1 MFMPTHFDL
10 DCLRSFVAAQEYG
23 GFNRAAE
30 LLNRSQS
37 AVSQQL
43 RKLECQVGQPLV
55 RRHGR
60 RLVLTPAGETLFA
73 YARRLLALNDE
84 AMAAL
89 RGHALAGQARLGV
102 VGDFAET
109 WLPET
114 LALFRRAY
122 PQVLLEASVDR
133 ASALLDALDRGV
145 LDLVLTFGG
154 DGRADALPWRTL
166 PQRWIGGDG
175 LCFKRME
182 MVDLVVLPAPCR
194 FRQGAIDRLEA
205 AGIPWRIVFTG
216 RSVAALWAAVRAG
229 LGVSFRMVGEL
240 PPGISV
246 MDDPPGVP
254 RAPDVRVSIHDGGRP
269 ASDPLVQLKQMLE
282 TPPALIPAVG

>member
-1 MFMPTHFDL
+1 MPSHFDL
-10 DCLRSFVAAQEYG
+10 DCLRSFVAAQDFG

-30 LLNRSQS
+30 ILNRSQS

-43 RKLECQVGQPLV
+43 RKLESQAGQPLV
-55 RRHGR
+55 RRNGR
-60 RLVLTPAGETLFA
+60 QLVLTPAGETLLA
-73 YARRLLALNDE
+73 HARRLLALNDE

-89 RGHALAGQARLGV
+89 RGHALAGQVRLGV
-102 VGDFAET
+102 IGDLAET

-154 DGRADALPWRTL
+154 DGRADAMPWCTMR
-166 PQRWIGGDG
+166 QRWMGASGAS
-175 LCFKRME
+175 FKDMK

-194 FRQGAIDRLEA
+194 FRQGAIDQLEA
-205 AGIPWRIVFTG
+205 VGIPWRIVFTG

-229 LGVSFRMVGEL
+229 LGVTFRMVGEL
-240 PPGISV
+240 PAGVSV
-246 MDDPPGVP
+246 MNDPPGVP
-254 RAPDVRVSIHDGGRP
+254 RAPDIRVSLHDGGRP
-269 ASDPLVQLKQMLE
+269 ASDPLEQFRRILGKRP
-282 TPPALIPAVG
+282 TTIPVTG